1 MKRFGF
7 EGILE
12 ESAMASEQNL
22 LVAPHNWG
30 SLVGYYMQLQVGRA
44 IPNFYR
50 AEHDP
55 LSTPILIDEGYSRKD
70 GLATVP
76 DTPGCGLRIDEEAFA
91 KHAKVF
97 YDLKA

>member
-1 MKRFGF
+1 
-7 EGILE
+7 
-12 ESAMASEQNL
+12 MAATRNL

-30 SLVGYYMQLQVGRA
+30 SLLGYYMQLQVGRA

-55 LSTPILIDEGYSRKD
+55 LSTPVIIDEGYDRKD
-70 GLATVP
+70 GIATVP
-76 DTPGCGLRIDEEAFA
+76 DTPGCGLRIDETAFA